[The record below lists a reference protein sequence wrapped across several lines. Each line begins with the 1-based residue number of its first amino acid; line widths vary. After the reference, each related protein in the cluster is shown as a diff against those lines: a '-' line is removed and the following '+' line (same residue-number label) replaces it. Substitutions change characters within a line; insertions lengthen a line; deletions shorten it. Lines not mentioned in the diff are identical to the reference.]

1 MRSVVL
7 ATILL
12 LGATGIAVGQALPSG
27 SSSLSGGDAALTYQW
42 VRTNTLGS
50 CGCFSLNGVGL
61 AASWAFRPPFAAVAE
76 ASVEHT
82 ASGPSGSSLTLTTYM
97 AGVRYAVDL
106 QPSREGTRGLQGFA
120 QLLAGG
126 GHAGGGVAGP
136 GDATNSFVS
145 RIGGGLDWPINPRFT
160 ARIIQA
166 DYYLTAFN
174 NGANNHQNNILIGAG
189 IVYMWSH
196 GK

>member
-27 SSSLSGGDAALTYQW
+27 SSSLSGGDAALTYHW

-61 AASWAFRPPFAAVAE
+61 AASWVFRPPFAAVAE
-76 ASVEHT
+76 VSVEHT
-82 ASGPSGSSLTLTTYM
+82 ASGPSGNSLTLTTYM
-97 AGVRYAVDL
+97 AGARYAVDL
-106 QPSREGTRGLQGFA
+106 QPSREGTRRLRGFA

-174 NGANNHQNNILIGAG
+174 NGDNNHQNNILIGAG
-189 IVYMWSH
+189 IVYLWSH
-196 GK
+196 